1 MSTFWK
7 RDDAG
12 RLSFP
17 GGNGGYDVFVE
28 TGTNLGET
36 LAEAA
41 KVFQWCHTVEVDP
54 MLFQRVRSLYIGND
68 HIALWNGDS
77 AACMSDIVGP
87 DLYKPEELMTDHKVM
102 FWLDAHA
109 TDGDSP
115 GPQCPLLAELQ
126 SIVAR
131 TWKHTPLILIDD
143 AQCFGA
149 KEPMFRGH
157 RPAEWPTLDQ
167 ITNVLFGGA
176 RWSTSIEGKVIVC
189 RPR

>member
-41 KVFQWCHTVEVDP
+41 KVFGRCQSMEINAELCCRT
-54 MLFQRVRSLYIGND
+54 MRLFTGMEDRVLLGY
-68 HIALWNGDS
+68 GDS
-77 AACMSDIVGP
+77 GVCLGDILDQYLDQKTV
-87 DLYKPEELMTDHKVM
+87 

-109 TDGDSP
+109 TDGDST

-126 SIVAR
+126 AITAKD
-131 TWKHTPLILIDD
+131 WKHTPLILIDD
-143 AQCFGA
+143 APCFGA
-149 KEPMFRGH
+149 AEPMFRGH
-157 RPAEWPTLDQ
+157 RPAEWPTIAQ
-167 ITNVLFGGA
+167 IGITIGDRLSLSVQ
-176 RWSTSIEGKVIVC
+176 GKVIVC